1 MRMTDGTYS
10 AMNQLMADCFNMN
23 AVIDNLAYNL
33 DYLYFNRIGDIVHHN
48 MAHVMPVWADKF
60 SDKMLELSARPV
72 RLDIGGA
79 TEEYNDLLTIFEVLR
94 NGLVEILENTRR
106 LISLSDMNGD
116 DEVRIFAEGFLE
128 EVSLFVKQ
136 SEEWINAAKVLS
148 AQDFNI
154 HIRDYTH
161 FIEV

>member
-1 MRMTDGTYS
+1 
-10 AMNQLMADCFNMN
+10 
-23 AVIDNLAYNL
+23 
-33 DYLYFNRIGDIVHHN
+33 
-48 MAHVMPVWADKF
+48 
-60 SDKMLELSARPV
+60 MLELSARPV

-79 TEEYNDLLTIFEVLR
+79 TKEYNNLLTIFEVLHS
-94 NGLVEILENTRR
+94 GLSGILESTRR

-148 AQDFNI
+148 AQDLNI
-154 HIRDYTH
+154 YIRDYTH